1 MNIFKYLDFQPSRQ
15 KAAYVIA
22 GLLVL
27 FLLLTAFVYLLPTSF
42 IDIEFSEEVQEYNN
56 PLLDALMK
64 GVSWFGER
72 TVAITSVVGAAFVF
86 LLLGHRREALFLSLT
101 LFSSVL
107 NFGLKLMINR
117 PRPTDDLV
125 RIVEKAQHQ
134 SFPSGHTVFYVT
146 FFGFLIFLLYRLRQL
161 PAAVRWGVGSLSLLL
176 ILAVPFSRIYLGAH
190 WFSDVLA
197 GFLFGLISLIGLI
210 LLYLPPST
218 PHHS

>member
-1 MNIFKYLDFQPSRQ
+1 MNIFRYLDFQPSRQ
-15 KAAYVIA
+15 KAVYVVV
-22 GLLVL
+22 GLTLL
-27 FLLLTAFVYLLPTSF
+27 FLLLTAFVFLLPTTF
-42 IDIEFSEEVQEYNN
+42 IDLEFSEEVQEYNH
-56 PLLDALMK
+56 PLLDTLMK

-72 TVAITSVVGAAFVF
+72 TVAITSVLGTAFIF

-101 LFSSVL
+101 LLSSVL
-107 NFGLKLMINR
+107 NFGLKLLINR

-146 FFGFLIFLLYRLRQL
+146 FFGFLIFLLYRLRQFH
-161 PAAVRWGVGSLSLLL
+161 PAIRWGVGGLSLLL

-197 GFLFGLISLIGLI
+197 GFIFGLIWLIVLI
-210 LLYLPPST
+210 YFYFKPKAEAEK
-218 PHHS
+218 

>member
-15 KAAYVIA
+15 KAIYVIV

-27 FLLLTAFVYLLPTSF
+27 FLFLTAFVYLLPTTF
-42 IDIEFSEEVQEYNN
+42 IDLEFSEEVQEYNH
-56 PLLDALMK
+56 PLLDTLMK

-72 TVAITSVVGAAFVF
+72 TVAISSVLGTAFIF

-101 LFSSVL
+101 LLSSVL
-107 NFGLKLMINR
+107 NFGLKLLINR

-146 FFGFLIFLLYRLRQL
+146 FFGFLIFLLYRIRQFA
-161 PAAVRWGVGSLSLLL
+161 AAVRWGVGSLSLLL
-176 ILAVPFSRIYLGAH
+176 IVSVPFSRVYLGAH

-197 GFLFGLISLIGLI
+197 GFIFGLIWLIVLI
-210 LLYLPPST
+210 YFYFGRAPKVEK
-218 PHHS
+218 